1 MKEKIYE
8 IVIFVAPLVAGFITS
23 VLIPFLIKNFA
34 VKKLTEKINKET
46 PTEELKVIK
55 EELKEIKR
63 EILEMRGKR
72 K

>member
-8 IVIFVAPLVAGFITS
+8 TVVYVAPLVAGFITS
-23 VLIPFLIKNFA
+23 VVIPFVIQRFTKKYLIK
-34 VKKLTEKINKET
+34 KINEVSEAKEFK
-46 PTEELKVIK
+46 EIK